1 MARAAS
7 SYQSAA
13 AAAAAAA
20 ASAAAAAARS
30 AFRRYTEEQHEGP
43 HEPGC
48 KRRLPDSH
56 ATRDSKHQCVEGHLE
71 HTTAAAAAD
80 RGPVSGMPLTEGE
93 AVTEGEVVRQAE
105 RGGYGAV
112 SGSGLEALRE
122 QVWQGPRGRYTH
134 ISRSCTV
141 FVPAGAEVAEARL
154 LAARRERDERLQ
166 AESEVAHVVGWLVT
180 GVERAQKAAAAA
192 AVRRKEAQS
201 MGSEQREAA
210 ARVEAA
216 AQVVEWLVQSVAEQ
230 AEALAA
236 ADREGLTLTRS
247 HGRSGFLGVHL
258 RDGQTQRVGWLKR
271 DGLEECATAPSQRPT
286 PALAQALTPALTP
299 APAPA
304 LTSAPT
310 LAPTAAPSPVPPL
323 APTQSA
329 VRLRNAEGVAHCLA
343 PPHASCT
350 LEPVRH
356 VPQAGRDTAAAIQ
369 GVGHGR
375 GLVRAEG

>member
-1 MARAAS
+1 M
-7 SYQSAA
+7 
-13 AAAAAAA
+13 
-20 ASAAAAAARS
+20 
-30 AFRRYTEEQHEGP
+30 
-43 HEPGC
+43 
-48 KRRLPDSH
+48 
-56 ATRDSKHQCVEGHLE
+56 E

-93 AVTEGEVVRQAE
+93 AVTEGEVVRQTE

-112 SGSGLEALRE
+112 SGPRLEALRE

-310 LAPTAAPSPVPPL
+310 LAPTAAPSLAPPL

-329 VRLRNAEGVAHCLA
+329 VRLRNAVDVAHRLA
-343 PPHASCT
+343 PPHAPRT